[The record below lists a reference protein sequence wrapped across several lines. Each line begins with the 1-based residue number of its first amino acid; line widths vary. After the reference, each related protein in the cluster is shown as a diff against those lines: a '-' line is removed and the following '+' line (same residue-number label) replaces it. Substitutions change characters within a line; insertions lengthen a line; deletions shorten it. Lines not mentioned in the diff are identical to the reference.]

1 MATSKRIKLSEF
13 AKQQGISY
21 ITAHRHWKADAINGV
36 QLPSGTILVSGWKEG
51 VNPAS
56 EAMNAVVYARVA
68 NPTQKQQLD
77 QQVKNLTA
85 LAEEKGYNIIEVV
98 EEVATGF
105 SDHRTKLLNV
115 LYRPDW
121 DVLVVDSKDTFMKF
135 GFPYVEAL
143 LRKNGQEVVV
153 LNESISND
161 PTTVNVTL
169 TGEQNLITMIQRTR
183 AVLKNLIGMGSV
195 KGNIETIIQSLLD

>member
-1 MATSKRIKLSEF
+1 MATSNRIKLSEF

-21 ITAHRHWKADAINGV
+21 ITAHRHWKANAIEGV

-51 VNPAS
+51 VNPTG
-56 EAMNAVVYARVA
+56 EATTAIIFARVSH
-68 NPTQKQQLD
+68 PTQKQQLD

-85 LAEEKGYNIIEVV
+85 LAEEKNFNVIEIV

-105 SDHRTKLLNV
+105 SDHRTKLLNI

-121 DVLVVDSKDTFMKF
+121 DVLVIDSKDTFMKF

-153 LNESISND
+153 LNESISDD
-161 PTTVNVTL
+161 PTALNVTL
-169 TGEQNLITMIQRTR
+169 SGEQNLINIIQRVR
-183 AVLKNLIGMGSV
+183 NLLKNLMGMGSV
-195 KGNIETIIQSLLD
+195 KGSIEGHISSLLD